1 MARLCLVR
9 GRLWTKFAEA
19 EDMVFTSLF
28 LKATFPEPWLIP
40 RFQNPIPAPSPG
52 AKAPKAKRFRIPRVL
67 EITIPPLYIVMSH
80 NPLYT
85 WEADSGGCTQ

>member
-1 MARLCLVR
+1 MPSISSSPQEERGGGSVSLITGPQGQEVYLV
-9 GRLWTKFAEA
+9 TC
-19 EDMVFTSLF
+19 
-28 LKATFPEPWLIP
+28 
-40 RFQNPIPAPSPG
+40 
-52 AKAPKAKRFRIPRVL
+52 RIPRVL